1 MNALALPSV
10 SHDNPRLKWYTLAIA
25 CVALF
30 MAVLDNLI
38 VNIAL
43 PTISDDFSPTTAQL
57 QWVMSAYVLVFASLQ
72 ITAGGL
78 GDRLGRKRYF
88 IFGLVLFTATSAM
101 AAFVPSTNWL
111 IAARAA
117 QGIGAAFIMPLT
129 LSIISEAFPPAE
141 RGKAIGIWSGISMSG
156 IAIGPII
163 GGLIVDAWSWHW
175 IFLINVP
182 IGIVTVFAAQAI
194 LRESRDESGHASSDI
209 PGTVTVTAAIAAL
222 TWGLIEAG
230 ERGWNDPLIVG
241 SLVAAAVLTAL
252 FVAIEQRSENPM
264 VPMRFFASRN
274 FTGANL
280 VAVATSFLISGLA
293 FALTMYFQNVHGYS
307 AVRAGFT
314 LLPTVLPMM
323 IVGMISGAMV
333 ARIGARHM
341 ISIGMLI
348 SATGIFMLSRVDM
361 DTAFLSLM
369 PSLVIFGIGNGL
381 VFAPMMTT
389 LMNSVETAK
398 SGVASAVN
406 GAIRETGF
414 AFGIALLGTIMNQTY
429 RDSLRGSREFQA
441 LRDSSDPALAPL
453 QPVLDLVGKGVN
465 FGGRVIENAE
475 MFPGLPASITEP
487 IRIASSRA
495 FVAGMEQAFTVSVI
509 ATVIAAGVAWLL
521 IRDEAAVEREP
532 EHILSQAEAGLAPQ
546 PSGSGGGE

>member
-1 MNALALPSV
+1 MDTFAPSP
-10 SHDNPRLKWYTLAIA
+10 DTRADGRAKWLTLAI
-25 CVALF
+25 CCIALF

-43 PTISDDFSPTTAQL
+43 PTISDDFSATTSQL
-57 QWVMSAYVLVFASLQ
+57 QWIMSSYVLVFASLQ

-78 GDRLGRKRYF
+78 GDRFGRKRFF
-88 IFGLVLFTATSAM
+88 IIGLALFTATSAL
-101 AAFVPSTNWL
+101 AAFVPSTGWL

-117 QGIGAAFIMPLT
+117 QGVGAAFVMPLT
-129 LSIISEAFPPAE
+129 LSIISATFPPEE

-156 IAIGPII
+156 IAIGPIV
-163 GGLIVDAWSWHW
+163 GGWIVDTLSWHW
-175 IFLINVP
+175 IFLVNVP
-182 IGIVTVFAAQAI
+182 IGIATIIAAQAI
-194 LRESRDESGHASSDI
+194 LQESRDTRGHASTDI
-209 PGTVTVTAAIAAL
+209 PGTITVTAAIASL

-230 ERGWNDPLIVG
+230 ERGWGD
-241 SLVAAAVLTAL
+241 SLVVASLSASAVLIAL
-252 FVAIEQRSENPM
+252 FVAIERRAENPM

-280 VAVATSFLISGLA
+280 VAVATSFLIAGLA

-307 AVRAGFT
+307 AIKAGFT

-323 IVGMISGAMV
+323 VVGAISGALV
-333 ARIGARHM
+333 GRIGARHM
-341 ISIGMLI
+341 ITLGMIIASI
-348 SATGIFMLSRVDM
+348 GIFMLSRVGV
-361 DTAFLSLM
+361 DTSFVAIM
-369 PSLVIFGIGNGL
+369 PSLVIFGVGNGL

-389 LMNSVETAK
+389 LMNSVETEK

-429 RDSLRGSREFQA
+429 RDSLRGSSEFRA
-441 LRDSSDPALAPL
+441 LRDTSDPALGPL
-453 QPVLDLVGKGVN
+453 QPVLDLIEKGVN

-475 MFPGLPASITEP
+475 MFPGLPTSVTEP
-487 IRIASSRA
+487 IRSASSKA

-509 ATVIAAGVAWLL
+509 AMIISAGVAWLL
-521 IRDEAAVEREP
+521 IRDEVNVAREP
-532 EHILSQAEAGLAPQ
+532 EHITLPTRQRLSPQ
-546 PSGSGGGE
+546 PSGGGGE

>member
-1 MNALALPSV
+1 MNTFARTDNTQHDPRAKWLALA
-10 SHDNPRLKWYTLAIA
+10 I
-25 CVALF
+25 CCIALF

-57 QWVMSAYVLVFASLQ
+57 QWIMSSYVLVFASFQ

-78 GDRLGRKRYF
+78 GDRFGRKKFF
-88 IFGLVLFTATSAM
+88 IFGLALFTATSAM
-101 AAFVPSTNWL
+101 AAFVPSTSWL

-117 QGIGAAFIMPLT
+117 QGIGAAFVMPLT
-129 LSIISEAFPPAE
+129 LSIISTAFPPEE

-163 GGLIVDAWSWHW
+163 GGWIVDTLSWQW
-175 IFLINVP
+175 IFLVNVP
-182 IGIVTVFAAQAI
+182 IGVVTIVAAQA
-194 LRESRDESGHASSDI
+194 LLQESRDTSGNAATDI

-230 ERGWNDPLIVG
+230 ERGWSDSLVVG
-241 SLVAAAVLTAL
+241 SLVAAVALTAL
-252 FVAIEQRSENPM
+252 FVVIERRAENPM

-280 VAVATSFLISGLA
+280 VAVSTSFLIAGLA

-307 AVRAGFT
+307 AIRAGFT
-314 LLPTVLPMM
+314 LLPSVLPMM
-323 IVGMISGAMV
+323 IVGAVSGALV
-333 ARIGARHM
+333 GRIGARHM
-341 ISIGMLI
+341 ISTGMI
-348 SATGIFMLSRVDM
+348 IASVGIFMLSRVGV
-361 DTAFLSLM
+361 DTPFLNIV
-369 PSLVIFGIGNGL
+369 PSLVIFGVGNGL

-389 LMNSVETAK
+389 LMNSVETEK

-429 RDSLRGSREFQA
+429 RDSLRGSSEFA
-441 LRDSSDPALAPL
+441 GLRSTSDPALGPL
-453 QPVLDLVGKGVN
+453 QPVLDLIEKGVN
-465 FGGRVIENAE
+465 FGGRVIENDA
-475 MFPGLPASITEP
+475 MFPGLPAAITEP
-487 IRIASSRA
+487 IRLASSRA

-509 ATVIAAGVAWLL
+509 ATVITAGVAWLL
-521 IRDEAAVEREP
+521 IRDGASVAREP
-532 EHILSQAEAGLAPQ
+532 EHIAPQVRPTLSPQ
-546 PSGSGGGE
+546 PSGSGGE

>member
-1 MNALALPSV
+1 MSTFAPQATGINDRS
-10 SHDNPRLKWYTLAIA
+10 RWYILAIC

-57 QWVMSAYVLVFASLQ
+57 QWIMSAYVLVFASLQ

-78 GDRLGRKRYF
+78 GDRFGRKRF
-88 IFGLVLFTATSAM
+88 FMLGLAVFTATSAL
-101 AAFVPSTNWL
+101 AAFVPSTGWL

-129 LSIISEAFPPAE
+129 LSIISTSFPPAE

-156 IAIGPII
+156 IAVGPIL

-175 IFLINVP
+175 IFLVNVP
-182 IGIVTVFAAQAI
+182 IGIATIVAARFI
-194 LRESRDESGHASSDI
+194 LKESQDQSGHAATDI
-209 PGTVTVTAAIAAL
+209 PGTLTVTAAIAAL

-230 ERGWNDPLIVG
+230 ERGWGDPMVVG
-241 SLVAAAVLTAL
+241 SLLGAVLLLAL
-252 FVAIEQRSENPM
+252 FGAIEMRSANPM

-280 VAVATSFLISGLA
+280 VSVATSFLIAGLA

-307 AVRAGFT
+307 AVRAGLT
-314 LLPTVLPMM
+314 MLPSVLPMM
-323 IVGMISGAMV
+323 IVGPLSGSMV
-333 ARIGARHM
+333 SRIGARHM
-341 ISIGMLI
+341 ITIGMII
-348 SATGIFMLSRVDM
+348 SSVGVFLLSQVSM
-361 DTAFLSLM
+361 DTTFLRML
-369 PSLVIFGIGNGL
+369 PALVIFGIGNGM

-398 SGVASAVN
+398 AGVASAVN
-406 GAIRETGF
+406 GAIREVGF

-429 RDSLRGSREFQA
+429 RDSLRGSSEFRA
-441 LRDSSDPALAPL
+441 LRDTSNPELQPL
-453 QPVLDLVGKGVN
+453 QPVLDLIGKGVN
-465 FGGRVIENAE
+465 FGGRVIENPE
-475 MFPGLPASITEP
+475 LFPGLPASITEP

-495 FVAGMEQAFTVSVI
+495 FVSGMEQAFTISVT
-509 ATVIAAGVAWLL
+509 AMVIAAGVAWFL
-521 IRDEAAVEREP
+521 IRDVAAVEREP
-532 EHILSQAEAGLAPQ
+532 EHILPQAESGMAPQ

>member
-1 MNALALPSV
+1 MNMFAPRA
-10 SHDNPRLKWYTLAIA
+10 NPQDSERAKWYTLAIC

-57 QWVMSAYVLVFASLQ
+57 QWVLSSYVLVFASLQ

-78 GDRLGRKRYF
+78 GDRLGRKKFF
-88 IFGLVLFTATSAM
+88 IIGLAIFTATSLL

-117 QGIGAAFIMPLT
+117 QGVGAAFVMPLT
-129 LSIISEAFPPAE
+129 LSIISTAFPPAE

-163 GGLIVDAWSWHW
+163 GGLIVDSWSWHW

-182 IGIVTVFAAQAI
+182 IGIITIFAAQAI
-194 LRESRDESGHASSDI
+194 LKESRDESGHAATDI
-209 PGTVTVTAAIAAL
+209 PGTITVTAAIAAL

-230 ERGWNDPLIVG
+230 ERGWSDPLIVG
-241 SLVAAAVLTAL
+241 SLVAAAILTTL
-252 FVAIEQRSENPM
+252 FVIIERRSANPM

-280 VAVATSFLISGLA
+280 VAVATSFLIAGLA

-307 AVRAGFT
+307 AVRAGLT
-314 LLPTVLPMM
+314 MLPSVLPMM
-323 IVGMISGAMV
+323 VVGAISGAMV
-333 ARIGARHM
+333 GRIGARRM
-341 ISIGMLI
+341 IALGMI
-348 SATGIFMLSRVDM
+348 IASAGIYLLSRVGV
-361 DTAFLSLM
+361 DTPFLNIVPAL
-369 PSLVIFGIGNGL
+369 LVFGIGNGL

-389 LMNSVETAK
+389 LMNSVETEK

-429 RDSLRGSREFQA
+429 RDSLRGSSEFSA
-441 LRDSSDPALAPL
+441 LQGDPAAGPL
-453 QPVLDLVGKGVN
+453 QPVLDLIEKGVN
-465 FGGRVIENAE
+465 FGGRVIENQE
-475 MFPGLPASITEP
+475 MFPGLPAAVTEP
-487 IRIASSRA
+487 IRIASSNA
-495 FVAGMEQAFTVSVI
+495 FVAGMEQAFTISVI

-521 IRDEAAVEREP
+521 IRDEPAVAREP
-532 EHILSQAEAGLAPQ
+532 EHVAPLAQQGLAPQ
-546 PSGSGGGE
+546 ASGAGGE

>member
-1 MNALALPSV
+1 MNTYAPDSTGNYDARTKWYALAV
-10 SHDNPRLKWYTLAIA
+10 C

-57 QWVMSAYVLVFASLQ
+57 QWVLSAYVLVFASLQ

-78 GDRLGRKRYF
+78 GDRLGRKRFF
-88 IFGLVLFTATSAM
+88 IFGLTLFTATSAM

-117 QGIGAAFIMPLT
+117 QGVGAAFIMPLT
-129 LSIISEAFPPAE
+129 LSIISTAFPPAE

-163 GGLIVDAWSWHW
+163 GGLIVDSWSWHW

-182 IGIVTVFAAQAI
+182 IGIATIFAAQAI
-194 LRESRDESGHASSDI
+194 LKESRDESGRAATDI
-209 PGTVTVTAAIAAL
+209 PGTITVTAAIAAL

-230 ERGWNDPLIVG
+230 ERGWTDPLIVG
-241 SLVAAAVLTAL
+241 SLVASLVLIAL
-252 FVAIEQRSENPM
+252 FVTIERRSQNPM

-280 VAVATSFLISGLA
+280 VAVATSFLIAGLA

-307 AVRAGFT
+307 AVKAGLT
-314 LLPTVLPMM
+314 LLPSVLPMM
-323 IVGMISGAMV
+323 VVGAVSGAMV
-333 ARIGARHM
+333 GRIGARHM
-341 ISIGMLI
+341 ITIGMVV
-348 SATGIFMLSRVDM
+348 SSMGIFLLSRVGV
-361 DTAFLSLM
+361 DTPFLNIAPAL
-369 PSLVIFGIGNGL
+369 LIFGVGNGL

-389 LMNSVETAK
+389 LMNSVETEK

-429 RDSLRGSREFQA
+429 RDSLRGSSEFSA
-441 LRDSSDPALAPL
+441 LRDSTDPQMGPL
-453 QPVLDLVGKGVN
+453 QPVLDLIEKGVN
-465 FGGRVIENAE
+465 FGGRVIENDA
-475 MFPGLPASITEP
+475 MFPGLPAAVTEP
-487 IRIASSRA
+487 IRIASSKA

-521 IRDEAAVEREP
+521 IRDEATVGHEP
-532 EHILSQAEAGLAPQ
+532 EHVAPAMRPGLSPQ
-546 PSGSGGGE
+546 PSGGGGE

>member
-1 MNALALPSV
+1 MTTLTPTSDIQHDPRAKWLALA
-10 SHDNPRLKWYTLAIA
+10 I
-25 CVALF
+25 CCIALF

-57 QWVMSAYVLVFASLQ
+57 QWIISSYVLVFASLQ

-78 GDRLGRKRYF
+78 GDRFGRKKFF
-88 IFGLVLFTATSAM
+88 IFGLAVFTATSAM

-117 QGIGAAFIMPLT
+117 QGVGAAFVMPLT
-129 LSIISEAFPPAE
+129 LSIISVAFPPEE

-163 GGLIVDAWSWHW
+163 GGWIVDALSWQW
-175 IFLINVP
+175 IFLVNVP
-182 IGIVTVFAAQAI
+182 IGIVTIVAAQAI
-194 LRESRDESGHASSDI
+194 LQESRDTSGHAATDI

-230 ERGWNDPLIVG
+230 ERGWSDSLVLG
-241 SLVAAAVLTAL
+241 SLASAAVLAVI
-252 FVAIEQRSENPM
+252 FVAIERRAANPM

-280 VAVATSFLISGLA
+280 VSVATSFLIAGLA

-307 AVRAGFT
+307 AIKAGFT

-323 IVGMISGAMV
+323 LVGAISGALV
-333 ARIGARHM
+333 ARLGARHM
-341 ISIGMLI
+341 IAAGMLI
-348 SATGIFMLSRVDM
+348 AAFGIFLLSRVGV
-361 DTAFLSLM
+361 DTSFMAIL

-389 LMNSVETAK
+389 LMNSVETEK

-441 LRDSSDPALAPL
+441 LRDPGDPALGPL
-453 QPVLDLVGKGVN
+453 QPVLDLVEKGVN
-465 FGGRVIENAE
+465 FGGRVIENDSV
-475 MFPGLPASITEP
+475 FPALPAAVTEP

-495 FVAGMEQAFTVSVI
+495 FVAGMEQAFTISVI
-509 ATVIAAGVAWLL
+509 ATVITSGVAWLL
-521 IRDEAAVEREP
+521 IRDRASVAREP
-532 EHILSQAEAGLAPQ
+532 EHVSPQGSAALSPRPA
-546 PSGSGGGE
+546 GSGGE

>member
-1 MNALALPSV
+1 
-10 SHDNPRLKWYTLAIA
+10 
-25 CVALF
+25 

-57 QWVMSAYVLVFASLQ
+57 QWIMSAYVLVFASLQ

-78 GDRLGRKRYF
+78 GDRFGRKKFF
-88 IFGLVLFTATSAM
+88 IVGLTIFTATSAL
-101 AAFVPSTNWL
+101 AAFVPSTGWL

-117 QGIGAAFIMPLT
+117 QGIGAAFVMPLT
-129 LSIISEAFPPAE
+129 LSIISTAFPPEE

-163 GGLIVDAWSWHW
+163 GGWIVDSLSWQW
-175 IFLINVP
+175 IFLVNVP
-182 IGIVTVFAAQAI
+182 IGVVTIIAAQA
-194 LRESRDESGHASSDI
+194 LLQESRDTSGHAATDI

-230 ERGWNDPLIVG
+230 ERGWSDPLIAG
-241 SLVAAAVLTAL
+241 SLVAAAVLAGL
-252 FVAIEQRSENPM
+252 FVIIERRAENPM

-280 VAVATSFLISGLA
+280 VAVATSFLIAGLA

-307 AVRAGFT
+307 AIKAGFT

-323 IVGMISGAMV
+323 VVGAVSGALV
-333 ARIGARHM
+333 GRIGARHM
-341 ISIGMLI
+341 ITIGMI
-348 SATGIFMLSRVDM
+348 IASGGIFLLSRVGV
-361 DTAFLSLM
+361 DTPFLNIV
-369 PSLVIFGIGNGL
+369 PALVTFGVGNGL

-389 LMNSVETAK
+389 LMNSVETEK

-429 RDSLRGSREFQA
+429 RDSLRGSSEFSG
-441 LRDSSDPALAPL
+441 LRDSSDPALGPL
-453 QPVLDLVGKGVN
+453 QPVLDLVEKGVN
-465 FGGRVIENAE
+465 FGGRVIENDA

-487 IRIASSRA
+487 IRLASSRA

-509 ATVIAAGVAWLL
+509 ATVITAGVAWLL
-521 IRDEAAVEREP
+521 IRDEASVAREP
-532 EHILSQAEAGLAPQ
+532 EHVTPQVRPTLSPQ
-546 PSGSGGGE
+546 PSGSGGE

>member
-1 MNALALPSV
+1 MNVFSPQVMKDSER
-10 SHDNPRLKWYTLAIA
+10 SKWYILAIC

-57 QWVMSAYVLVFASLQ
+57 QWIMSAYVLVFASLQ

-78 GDRLGRKRYF
+78 GDRLGRKRFF
-88 IFGLVLFTATSAM
+88 IFGLTLFTATSAL

-111 IAARAA
+111 ITARAA

-129 LSIISEAFPPAE
+129 LSIISTAFPPAE

-182 IGIVTVFAAQAI
+182 IGIVTIFAAQVI
-194 LRESRDESGHASSDI
+194 LKESRDESGHAATDV
-209 PGTVTVTAAIAAL
+209 PGTVTITAAIAAL

-230 ERGWNDPLIVG
+230 ERGWSD
-241 SLVAAAVLTAL
+241 SLVLASLIGAAVLTAI
-252 FVAIEQRSENPM
+252 FVVIERRSENPM

-280 VAVATSFLISGLA
+280 VSVATSFLIAGLA

-307 AVRAGFT
+307 AVRAGLT
-314 LLPTVLPMM
+314 MLPSVLPMM
-323 IVGMISGAMV
+323 VVGAVSGAMV
-333 ARIGARHM
+333 GRLGARHM
-341 ISIGMLI
+341 ISIGMVI
-348 SATGIFMLSRVDM
+348 ASTGIFLLSRVEA
-361 DTAFLSLM
+361 DTPFLSIV
-369 PSLVIFGIGNGL
+369 PALVIFGVGNGL
-381 VFAPMMTT
+381 VFAPVMTT
-389 LMNSVETAK
+389 LMNSVETSR

-414 AFGIALLGTIMNQTY
+414 AFGIALLGTIMNQRY
-429 RDSLRGSREFQA
+429 RESLQGSAEISA
-441 LRDSSDPALAPL
+441 LRDTSNPELVPL
-453 QPVLDLVGKGVN
+453 QPVLDLIGKGVN
-465 FGGRVIENAE
+465 FGGRVIENGE
-475 MFPGLPASITEP
+475 MFPGLPQAVTEP

-495 FVAGMEQAFTVSVI
+495 FVSGMEQAFTISVI
-509 ATVIAAGVAWLL
+509 ATIVAAGVAWLL
-521 IRDEAAVEREP
+521 IRDEAVVAHEP
-532 EHILSQAEAGLAPQ
+532 EQVVPEISPRLSPLP
-546 PSGSGGGE
+546 SGGGGE